1 MANYSFNPGG
11 RISPTSASSMKP
23 VGNSTPTLFNK
34 LNATVSQSISA
45 LRLKSPM
52 IKAPEKGTMRAST
65 ALSPSLGGMY
75 SEMFTDLIPNVNFNK
90 ITLTGGTRS
99 APLKVKLNL
108 VLKDVVEGDS
118 ISDWFASSLD
128 NDSTSSPF
136 EKYLKVN
143 IIQCT
148 HPDVCEV
155 LSGRQ
160 TNAWLLDKG
169 ISSQAARTHIEN
181 RSINL
186 DTKINAPVDNSKGI
200 KEYRRIMPG
209 GEEVIEIPF
218 EETFKVFTKA
228 VGGDTEHLSY
238 FVWITMDVA
247 KMANDFDMSEAFFA
261 MAAPATSVYS
271 EYIIQN
277 GSIMTDT
284 KVFLLPSGEVW
295 EGEVH
300 YHDPAVNPV
309 ATNKSFKGYM
319 TGKRHTPDSQF
330 LEVKTV
336 SNKKIRDYRYVNRVE
351 DRYRSVTQARIGA
364 GLAAG
369 EAEIGEAVEED
380 IISDSVAQYTKLL
393 GKEFKVDKASSAF
406 TDLWTSLDEAH
417 NGNGMFGIDYVSL
430 LKNNSAYPYLWS
442 ISEETTLKLLSYSK
456 IISMRLMRRQVN
468 PNTKS
473 NNKLGTPDRP
483 IALTKGYSILASTS
497 QQSRKRVVSTVNDSK
512 CYFTETK
519 VDLHGTRSDRAD
531 GVRWFTF
538 TDKTLFD
545 QGLGTYQYSISLKTL
560 DPTSLMLTG
569 NLRRLH
575 RARHRLNQY
584 LQMSQSYTKNK
595 PNFDIYVDRFIP
607 EFITNMYRS
616 SNHRHWKTPSEDYLK
631 VLKEVSNVLQQPAYP
646 GSSYTLETILPA
658 TLSSYLDPH
667 KGSPEGIQTVIG
679 MVDAMINE
687 LQDKVGNLEL
697 GATRQA
703 RKSTSGVPSPR
714 DRSTRT
720 IRTIEENYVFG
731 CGQEIVI
738 DGQRGKGYD
747 YITNQTLDFL
757 KDNIKGKGLRTLT
770 SRYYRK
776 RCEIETKRYFT
787 IASKNDGSHA
797 NFDLHDIL
805 GTTNPDIRLSSENG
819 NDSLVNQ
826 KFTYLTPSFVFQ
838 SFPTA
843 IGTFGGAGGFT
854 IPPSAGSVGA
864 NTSGDLSSGGG
875 DYVGWQ
881 LDNPGSGGSAVG
893 SSSTMYGTSPKNQ
906 IGAANL
912 LKINT
917 KNLVPVTVPK
927 NEQQEPPT
935 GLDEVQANV
944 IAAQA
949 DADFSLFPISVKG
962 YAPPNQSRLSPQ
974 EQALK
979 KQYMELLATRCQ
991 VVNARLEFDLA
1002 NNLRSKNNP
1011 NTFEID
1017 DSNPSDES
1025 INEPTGPDYENIDHA
1040 EDVGAKK
1047 LLPLKKIQPLIPKL
1061 IQHVNPV
1068 SLLKVLGN
1076 ASFGYFGGGPSG
1088 PISYRSVHLSNF
1100 QLLNFADTDTPS
1112 VLDGVNPSL
1121 QIKTIKALPNQLKSL
1136 ALATSDLV
1144 LMNPFRSPS
1153 RKTRSEG
1160 APPTDE
1166 TPWFFKPENMSKI
1179 WQMFQNIVSIEYLY
1193 SFQTPVMEV
1202 ADSRGNLRKSRGQR
1216 DLLKSPMWL
1225 PLDRDV
1231 INKLED
1237 GRKKVSL
1244 LCKIKKYRNSQ
1255 LGIGY
1260 GTKRDMPIIDEYFTM
1275 VIDPF
1280 ADPDLGR
1287 IEAVEDGD
1295 LDGEVGI
1302 QISTNST
1309 MGNGSNSNLI
1319 STDSSNILSLFDKG
1333 YIRIDELGEEITV
1346 QEFDGNLV
1354 VSSNCDDGGT

>member
-1 MANYSFNPGG
+1 MANYSFKPSGNLT
-11 RISPTSASSMKP
+11 TSIDSSIKP

-34 LNATVSQSISA
+34 LNTTISKSVKGLA
-45 LRLKSPM
+45 LKQPAF
-52 IKAPEKGTMRAST
+52 KAPEKGATRASSGI
-65 ALSPSLGGMY
+65 SPPLGGTY

-99 APLKVKLNL
+99 APLKVRLNL

-148 HPDVCEV
+148 HPDICEV

-169 ISSQAARTHIEN
+169 ISSQIARTHIVN

-186 DTKINAPVDNSKGI
+186 DTKINAPVDNAKGI

-209 GEEVIEIPF
+209 GEEIIEIPF
-218 EETFKVFTKA
+218 EETFNVFTKA

-247 KMANDFDMSEAFFA
+247 KMANDFDMSETFFA

-277 GSIMTDT
+277 GSVMTDT

-300 YHDPAVNPV
+300 YHDPTINPV
-309 ATNKSFKGYM
+309 ITNKSFKGYM
-319 TGKRHTPDSQF
+319 TGKRHTSDSQP
-330 LEVKTV
+330 LEIKTV

-364 GLAAG
+364 GLVAG
-369 EAEIGEAVEED
+369 EAEIGEAIEED
-380 IISDSVAQYTKLL
+380 IISESVTQYTKLL
-393 GKEFKVDKASSAF
+393 GKEIKVDKNSSSF

-430 LKNNSAYPYLWS
+430 LKDNSAYPYLWS

-456 IISMRLMRRQVN
+456 ILNIQLMRQKVN

-473 NNKLGTPDRP
+473 NNRLGTPDRP
-483 IALTKGYSILASTS
+483 IPSTKGYKILGSTS
-497 QQSRKRVVSTVNDSK
+497 QPPKSRVVRTINDSK

-519 VDLHGTRSDRAD
+519 VDLHGTRSNRTD

-538 TDKTLFD
+538 TDRTLFD
-545 QGLGTYQYSISLKTL
+545 EGIGTYQYSISLKTL
-560 DPTSLMLTG
+560 DPTVLLLTS
-569 NLRRLH
+569 NLSRLH
-575 RARHRLNQY
+575 NTSSLLKQY
-584 LQMSQSYTKNK
+584 LQMSQSYTRNK

-607 EFITNMYRS
+607 EFITSMYRA
-616 SNHRHWKTPSEDYLK
+616 SNHRYWKAAPETYLK
-631 VLKEVSNVLQQPAYP
+631 VLNEVSNVLQQPAYP

-679 MVDAMINE
+679 MVDTMIRE
-687 LQDKVGNLEL
+687 LQDKVGNLNL

-703 RKSTSGVPSPR
+703 RKSTSSVPSPR
-714 DRSTRT
+714 DRSSRGLR
-720 IRTIEENYVFG
+720 IIEENYVFG

-787 IASKNDGSHA
+787 IASKNDGANA

-805 GTTNPDIRLSSENG
+805 GTTNPDIKLSSEG
-819 NDSLVNQ
+819 GRDSLINQ
-826 KFTYLTPSFVFQ
+826 KFTYLTPSFAFQ
-838 SFPTA
+838 SYPTA
-843 IGTFGGAGGFT
+843 IGSYGGGGGYPL
-854 IPPSAGSVGA
+854 PPGPGSADQGSM
-864 NTSGDLSSGGG
+864 TG

-881 LDNPGSGGSAVG
+881 LDSPGSGGGAIG
-893 SSSTMYGTSPKNQ
+893 SSSTMYETSPRNK

-912 LKINT
+912 LKVNT
-917 KNLVPVTVPK
+917 KNLVPTNVPK
-927 NEQQEPPT
+927 NEQQAPPT

-949 DADFSLFPISVKG
+949 NADFSLFPISVKG
-962 YAPPNQSRLSPQ
+962 YQPKNRSKLSPEQ
-974 EQALK
+974 QALK
-979 KQYMELLATRCQ
+979 KQYMELLASRVQ
-991 VVNARLEFDLA
+991 VVDPVPEFYLDRPLGS
-1002 NNLRSKNNP
+1002 RKNE

-1017 DSNPSDES
+1017 DSNPSDGS
-1025 INEPTGPDYENIDHA
+1025 INEPQGPDYENVDHVD
-1040 EDVGAKK
+1040 DVGSEK
-1047 LLPLKKIQPLIPKL
+1047 LLSLMKIQPLVPAKIL
-1061 IQHVNPV
+1061 NINPT
-1068 SLLKVLGN
+1068 SLLKALGN
-1076 ASFGYFGGGPSG
+1076 MSMGYMPGGPRG
-1088 PISYRSVHLSNF
+1088 PISYNSAHISNF
-1100 QLLNFADTDTPS
+1100 QMLNFADTDTPS
-1112 VLDGVNPSL
+1112 ILDGVNPSL
-1121 QIKTIKALPNQLKSL
+1121 QVSTIKALPNQLKSL
-1136 ALATSDLV
+1136 VLATSDLV
-1144 LMNPFRSPS
+1144 LINPFRSPS
-1153 RKTRSEG
+1153 RSTSSEQ
-1160 APPTDE
+1160 APPVDE

-1193 SFQTPVMEV
+1193 KFQSPILEV
-1202 ADSRGNLRKSRGQR
+1202 RDSSGNLRKSRGQR
-1216 DLLKSPMWL
+1216 DLLKSPSWL

-1237 GRKKVSL
+1237 GQKKVSL
-1244 LCKIKKYRNSQ
+1244 LCKIKKYKNSQ

-1260 GTKRDMPIIDEYFTM
+1260 GTKRDMPVIDEYFTM

-1287 IEAVEDGD
+1287 IEAVEDGE
-1295 LDGEVGI
+1295 LDGEVGTEM
-1302 QISTNST
+1302 STSSM

-1319 STDSSNILSLFDKG
+1319 FTDSLNILSVLDKNA
-1333 YIRIDELGEEITV
+1333 YTRIDELGEEITV

-1354 VSSNCDDGGT
+1354 VSSNCDEGGA